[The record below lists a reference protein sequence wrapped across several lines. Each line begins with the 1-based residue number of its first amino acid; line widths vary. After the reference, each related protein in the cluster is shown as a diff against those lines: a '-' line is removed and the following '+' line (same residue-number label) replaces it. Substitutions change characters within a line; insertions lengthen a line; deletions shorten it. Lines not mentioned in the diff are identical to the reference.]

1 MRVTLVVA
9 TALLCFSAGVR
20 AGDAL
25 SLASDD
31 GTRAMFYVQKSFGGA
46 HQPLRRFNV
55 GLRLDQQVN
64 GVIQGSSSNLRL
76 PAYLPM
82 LDVKLTR
89 NDLVL
94 RFAGVPLLGY
104 GQLNADGSADSSS
117 GDSSEDSSQ
126 GDSSEDSSM
135 GWWTADSWK
144 NPYFIGTLVVVGG
157 LGIWCISQ
165 CGGSSSSYSTQ
176 AQ

>member
-25 SLASDD
+25 SLASGD

-55 GLRLDQQVN
+55 GLRLDQPVS
-64 GVIQGSSSNLRL
+64 GAAAGSGNSLRL
-76 PAYLPM
+76 PAYVPM
-82 LDVKLTR
+82 LDVNLAR
-89 NDLVL
+89 HDLVL

-104 GQLNADGSADSSS
+104 GQLNADGSEDSS
-117 GDSSEDSSQ
+117 GDSST
-126 GDSSEDSSM
+126 

-144 NPYFIGTLVVVGG
+144 NPWFVGTLVVVGG
-157 LGIWCISQ
+157 LAIWCIAD
-165 CGGSSSSYSTQ
+165 CGGSSSSGYSPPPG
-176 AQ
+176 